1 MLKDDGVLACKNAEA
16 LLQSACSGIE
26 TLRCPFICSSVM
38 IGVALHA
45 CSHTLQRK
53 ARIWLYHA
61 LESEAVGLESA
72 AAPLSA

>member
-26 TLRCPFICSSVM
+26 TLRCPFICSSVI
-38 IGVALHA
+38 IGVL
-45 CSHTLQRK
+45 
-53 ARIWLYHA
+53 ARVFSYFATESAHMAVSLA
-61 LESEAVGLESA
+61 SEAVGLESA